1 MDLIKL
7 IEDIIF
13 IDVSE
18 GLNLLL
24 TIKHNLL
31 SNLIGNTDLVLL
43 IWLQLQILDQ
53 KSCKFFGLIV
63 GVADVPLDL
72 VGEILVSQVYCD
84 NMLAISHTISVSKYT
99 VFDHGLHWK
108 VIQTIG
114 KLNFSIYYIG
124 NEIGKGWNVV
134 ALIFSNGFLAKIVA
148 EEVDG
153 E

>member
-84 NMLAISHTISVSKYT
+84 NMLTISHTISVSKYT
-99 VFDHGLHWK
+99 VFDHGLH
-108 VIQTIG
+108 
-114 KLNFSIYYIG
+114 
-124 NEIGKGWNVV
+124 
-134 ALIFSNGFLAKIVA
+134 
-148 EEVDG
+148 
-153 E
+153 